1 MDNYSNNEDG
11 NLEDNLELMD
21 TSTTLDNNT
30 NNGESSNNPQ
40 EGFINGKFAAY
51 ELVEISEYMLQYAI
65 EFSVPLVD
73 DNYKPYL
80 PAVDNEID
88 RSKDNDYENLR
99 KIVFGIYLCYMFY
112 NCQPSQYVCN
122 IHIQVRQLQEL
133 QRIMKEVLLK
143 ANQYEAMYCLY
154 CLIQHDAFTIVP
166 FGNDY
171 TFKLASSRILQN
183 DGSERLPSIKNFDLI
198 TSGGNLNPYKKE
210 KAFKHMQTCHEKYL
224 EMKEKFGMSNISKVQ
239 DSPNDILDNIDKR
252 VKKKF
257 KMMDD
262 PPKSGGN

>member
-1 MDNYSNNEDG
+1 
-11 NLEDNLELMD
+11 
-21 TSTTLDNNT
+21 
-30 NNGESSNNPQ
+30 
-40 EGFINGKFAAY
+40 
-51 ELVEISEYMLQYAI
+51 MLLNFQ
-65 EFSVPLVD
+65 FPLVD